1 MNAQHK
7 NIGDSLDD
15 FLESEGLIDEVELTS
30 LKRVLAFQVI
40 ELMKEQNL
48 SKTDMAKRMATSR
61 SSLERLLD
69 PVNESVTLQTMK
81 KAALVLGKR
90 LRIEL
95 A

>member
-1 MNAQHK
+1 MNTEHK

-15 FLESEGLIDEVELTS
+15 FLKDEGLIDEVEVTA
-30 LKRVLAFQVI
+30 LKRVIAFQI
-40 ELMKEQNL
+40 KELMKKENL
-48 SKTDMAKRMATSR
+48 SKADMAKRMATSR

-69 PVNESVTLQTMK
+69 PINESVTLHTMK
-81 KAALVLGKR
+81 KAASALGKR

>member
-7 NIGDSLDD
+7 NIGDSFDD
-15 FLESEGLIDEVELTS
+15 FLESEGLIDEVELTA

-40 ELMKEQNL
+40 ELMKQQNL

>member
-1 MNAQHK
+1 MNPQHK

-15 FLESEGLIDEVELTS
+15 FLESEGLIDEVELTA
-30 LKRVLAFQVI
+30 LKRVLAFQII

-61 SSLERLLD
+61 SSLQRLLD

-81 KAALVLGKR
+81 KAALVLDKR

>member
-7 NIGDSLDD
+7 NIGDRLDD
-15 FLESEGLIDEVELTS
+15 FLESEGLIDEVELTA
-30 LKRVLAFQVI
+30 LKRILAFQLI
-40 ELMKEQNL
+40 ELMKKQNL

>member
-7 NIGDSLDD
+7 NIGDSFDD
-15 FLESEGLIDEVELTS
+15 FLESEGLIDEVELTA

>member
-15 FLESEGLIDEVELTS
+15 FLKDEGLIDEVQFTA
-30 LKRVLAFQVI
+30 LKRDLAYQVI
-40 ELMKEQNL
+40 ELMKTQNL

-69 PVNESVTLQTMK
+69 PINESVTLQTMK
-81 KAALVLGKR
+81 KAASALGKR

>member
-1 MNAQHK
+1 MNAQQR

-15 FLESEGLIDEVELTS
+15 FLESEGLIDEVELTV

-69 PVNESVTLQTMK
+69 PVNESVTLQTMR

>member
-7 NIGDSLDD
+7 NIGDSLDA
-15 FLESEGLIDEVELTS
+15 FLESEGLIDEVELTA